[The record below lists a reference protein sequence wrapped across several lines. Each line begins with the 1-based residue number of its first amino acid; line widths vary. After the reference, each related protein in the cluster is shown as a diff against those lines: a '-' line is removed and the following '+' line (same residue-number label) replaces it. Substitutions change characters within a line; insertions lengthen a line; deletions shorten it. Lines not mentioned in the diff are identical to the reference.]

1 MAKQLKCGDLM
12 PGCDFVATG
21 ATEAEVLEKAAAHAK
36 TAHGLQQV
44 TPELAASLSPSI
56 EVEVVDARRDRTV
69 PLPVP
74 GVERRK

>member
-12 PGCDFVATG
+12 PGCDFVAKG

-44 TPELAASLSPSI
+44 TPELAAKVKGAI
-56 EVEVVDARRDRTV
+56 KDA
-69 PLPVP
+69 
-74 GVERRK
+74 